1 MKRVFKAPFI
11 TREAPVDPRCAFF
24 DAIAAVVMTV
34 GVEAGTAA
42 TIATVAGDAL
52 IGAGLG
58 AGEAAITG
66 GDIGQGALFG
76 GLTGGAGGAF
86 SAAGGFGGLFGDAS
100 GAGAASAGVQ
110 GASQT
115 AAEAAAG
122 QSLGTSAI
130 GSSATGATAGGVAGI
145 SADPGSLAST
155 AATSDPMGAG
165 VGLGGTTPTSAAGSA
180 PAALS
185 VDPGA
190 AGQLPSGVSPV
201 GPLSEPGAGNLPGI
215 SSGGGGGFSDV
226 LGKAG
231 GYLEKNPGTVL
242 SALSLGKSI
251 LGGQQQPTAMKNLG
265 NFANAQGAQSQQLE
279 SYLQNGTLPPGTQE
293 QIDLATR
300 NAEATIR
307 SRYAGMGQSGS
318 SAEANDIANAR
329 LQAAGQGQQIAVN
342 LLQQGISEANL
353 SGQLFAEIMNLQN
366 QQNSQVSSAIGNFAN
381 ALGGTGSR
389 GGININLNGQGGN

>member
-11 TREAPVDPRCAFF
+11 DRIAPVDARCAFF
-24 DAIAAVVMTV
+24 DAIAAVVMSV

-58 AGEAAITG
+58 AGQAAITG

-86 SAAGGFGGLFGDAS
+86 SAAGGVGGLFGDAS
-100 GAGAASAGVQ
+100 GAGAAGVQ

-130 GSSATGATAGGVAGI
+130 GASATGATAGGVAGI

-155 AATSDPMGAG
+155 AGSSDPMGAG

-215 SSGGGGGFSDV
+215 SSGGGGGFSDI

-231 GYLEKNPGTVL
+231 GYLEKNPGTAL

-265 NFANAQGAQSQQLE
+265 NLANSQGAQSQQLE
-279 SYLQNGTLPPGTQE
+279 SYLQSGTLPPGTQE

-366 QQNSQVSSAIGNFAN
+366 QQNGQVSSAIGNFAN
-381 ALGGTGSR
+381 AIGGTGSR